1 MRVILRGAVMFGL
14 FWGLVIFLNRWLDL
28 SPDWPQW
35 SVPLIG
41 ALGAE
46 LILWSYRYE
55 RQAVGEKRG
64 RWLVALRISQLLLL
78 CWILLEPVW
87 SRYVDREIRR
97 EIVLLIDDSASMHL
111 VDEGCLLYTSPSP
124 RD

>member
-1 MRVILRGAVMFGL
+1 MRVILRGSVMFGL
-14 FWGLVIFLNRWLDL
+14 FWGLVILLNRWLDL

-55 RQAVGEKRG
+55 REAVGEKRG
-64 RWLVALRISQLLLL
+64 RWLVALRSRTNRNIVCDRDECSFIFVRPTARRRSPIMIS
-78 CWILLEPVW
+78 
-87 SRYVDREIRR
+87 S
-97 EIVLLIDDSASMHL
+97 
-111 VDEGCLLYTSPSP
+111 
-124 RD
+124 